1 MVVIRLARGGR
12 VKQAI
17 YRIVAA
23 DKRRSATSK
32 NLDVLGTFNPHTKE
46 TKLNKELIEKYLA
59 NGAQPSDRVIRIFQ
73 AQGLATPDWAKPHD
87 RFKKPKKEVEAA
99 PAKETAA
106 EVASESAEAAEDLSK
121 SVDAPET
128 AATEATVAENQKEAT
143 EKVAEAIEPAEV
155 KPEEAKEAKTE
166 AKTESKAE
174 DKSEPA
180 SDKPAPTK

>member
-59 NGAQPSDRVIRIFQ
+59 NGAQPSDRVIRILQ
-73 AQGLATPDWAKPHD
+73 AQGFTTPDWAKPHD
-87 RFKKPKKEVEAA
+87 RFKKPKKEVEET
-99 PAKETAA
+99 PAQEVAA
-106 EVASESAEAAEDLSK
+106 EVVSESAEAKEELSK
-121 SVDAPET
+121 SVDAPES

-143 EKVAEAIEPAEV
+143 EKVAEVIEADEV

-166 AKTESKAE
+166 PK
-174 DKSEPA
+174 
-180 SDKPAPTK
+180 SDKPETDK

>member
-59 NGAQPSDRVIRIFQ
+59 NGAQPSDRVIRILQ
-73 AQGLATPDWAKPHD
+73 AQGFATPDWAKPHD

-99 PAKETAA
+99 PAEEAAA
-106 EVASESAEAAEDLSK
+106 EVASESTDAKKDLSK
-121 SVDAPET
+121 SVDAPES
-128 AATEATVAENQKEAT
+128 AATEAAVAENQKEAT
-143 EKVAEAIEPAEV
+143 EKVAEVIEAAEV

-166 AKTESKAE
+166 P
-174 DKSEPA
+174 KSEA
-180 SDKPAPTK
+180 ETKAKADKPDPTK

>member
-59 NGAQPSDRVIRIFQ
+59 NGAQPSDRVIRILQ

-99 PAKETAA
+99 PAEEAAA
-106 EVASESAEAAEDLSK
+106 EVASESADANAELST

-128 AATEATVAENQKEAT
+128 AATEAAVAENQKEAT
-143 EKVAEAIEPAEV
+143 EKVAEVIEAAEV

-166 AKTESKAE
+166 P
-174 DKSEPA
+174 KSEA
-180 SDKPAPTK
+180 ETKAKADKPAPTK